1 MGRTLQEVVGL
12 LCIDAIL
19 CAHTILGSQEY
30 HYKGKVQ
37 QKVTERKREPYMR
50 VCFYVGEVVGTEAK
64 ETGWSF
70 EMKMVELLCIDAIAR
85 LPFLVCK
92 ATIPNLSTRGRR

>member
-1 MGRTLQEVVGL
+1 
-12 LCIDAIL
+12 
-19 CAHTILGSQEY
+19 
-30 HYKGKVQ
+30 
-37 QKVTERKREPYMR
+37 MR

-70 EMKMVELLCIDAIAR
+70 EMKMVELLCIDAIAG

-92 ATIPNLSTRGRR
+92 ATIPELSTSGRR

>member
-1 MGRTLQEVVGL
+1 MLTKSIAKEVQ
-12 LCIDAIL
+12 A
-19 CAHTILGSQEY
+19 
-30 HYKGKVQ
+30 
-37 QKVTERKREPYMR
+37 MR

-70 EMKMVELLCIDAIAR
+70 EEMKMVELLCIDAIAG

-92 ATIPNLSTRGRR
+92 ATILKLSTRGRR